1 MADVKFMQFGE
12 QKPVDRG
19 NGALTYPLVGG
30 ADGTK
35 SFSAGITSFQPG
47 VDVPMHSHNVEEMV
61 TVLEGEGE
69 CVIDGVARPV
79 KQFDTT
85 FVLAN
90 IVHCFRNTGTARMS
104 IMWVYG
110 STSVTRTFAE
120 TGVTVQH
127 LSPDDTIGGR

>member
-1 MADVKFMQFGE
+1 MADIKYMKFGE

-30 ADGTK
+30 ADGSKAFT
-35 SFSAGITSFQPG
+35 AGITSFQPG
-47 VDVPMHSHNVEEMV
+47 VDVPLHSHNVEEMV

-79 KQFDTT
+79 KRFDTT
-85 FVLAN
+85 FVPADV
-90 IVHCFRNTGTARMS
+90 VHCFRNTGKERMS

-110 STSVTRTFAE
+110 STSVTRTFAG

-127 LSPDDTIGGR
+127 LSPDDTIAGR